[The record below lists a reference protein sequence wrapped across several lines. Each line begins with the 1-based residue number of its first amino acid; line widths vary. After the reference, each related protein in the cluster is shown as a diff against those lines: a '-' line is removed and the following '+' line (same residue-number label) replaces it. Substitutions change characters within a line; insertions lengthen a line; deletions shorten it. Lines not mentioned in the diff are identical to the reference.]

1 MDQTFD
7 NRTIDN
13 RMLFRPVCQTDCSVI
28 GRLLYMYFFSGSR
41 CDSQL
46 PAIARQ
52 CRDFALESNENGR
65 MGQKTSPP
73 ESVEGSESMQAEDGT
88 PLEEEEEEEETRPD
102 LSQIIRSLDT
112 PPPS

>member
-1 MDQTFD
+1 MSIQFLWFPLKK
-7 NRTIDN
+7 I
-13 RMLFRPVCQTDCSVI
+13 FEFV
-28 GRLLYMYFFSGSR
+28 SGSR

-52 CRDFALESNENGR
+52 CRAFALESNENGR

-73 ESVEGSESMQAEDGT
+73 ESVEGSESMHAEDGGGN
-88 PLEEEEEEEETRPD
+88 PLEDEEEEEETRPD